1 MQTSKQSMIGIL
13 GGTFDPIHIGH
24 LRAAI
29 ELSEQLPLSEIRFMP
44 CKQPVLKKTL
54 VANAEHRI
62 NMLRLALAGYEKLL
76 IDDRELHRNT
86 PSYTIDSLQEIRDE
100 MPDRIITLIIGSD
113 AFRDFDQWHRWR
125 EILNLAHLIIIPRP
139 QYDLPTTD
147 PLATLLKSHQTQDFN
162 ALMRE
167 HNGRIWISATPLLT
181 ISAREIRKHIVAH
194 LDVRYLVP
202 DDVLKYIAAEGL
214 YLPE

>member
-54 VANAEHRI
+54 VANAAHRI
-62 NMLRLALAGYEKLL
+62 NMLHLALAGYKKLI
-76 IDDRELHRNT
+76 IDERELQRDT
-86 PSYTIDSLQEIRDE
+86 PSYTINSLQAIHDE
-100 MPDRIITLIIGSD
+100 MPDRIIALILGSD
-113 AFRDFDQWHRWR
+113 AFRDFDQWHRWQ
-125 EILNLAHLIIIPRP
+125 EILNLGHLIIIPRP
-139 QYDLPTTD
+139 HYDLPTTG
-147 PLATLLKSHQTQDFN
+147 PLAALLHAHQVQDFN
-162 ALMRE
+162 VLTHER
-167 HNGRIWISATPLLT
+167 NGKIWISATPLLT
-181 ISAREIRKHIVAH
+181 ISAREIRKHIAAH

-202 DDVLKYIAAEGL
+202 DEVLKYIVANGL
-214 YLPE
+214 YLS